1 METIRQSKLARL
13 LQRDL
18 GDIFL
23 AEARNHLDGAMI
35 TVTTVRVSRDFSTA
49 KVFLSIFAAP
59 DKQALLGKIIAH
71 TREIR
76 YQLGN
81 RIKNQV
87 RIVPELQFHLDDSLD
102 YIEHLDELLKQ

>member
-1 METIRQSKLARL
+1 METLRQSKIARL

-23 AEARNHLDGAMI
+23 AEARNHFDGAMI
-35 TVTTVRVSRDFSTA
+35 TVTTVRMSRDLSSA
-49 KVFLSIFAAP
+49 KVFLSLFTAA
-59 DKQALLGKIIAH
+59 DKQALLGKIIAQ

-76 YQLGN
+76 HQLAV

-102 YIEHLDELLKQ
+102 YIEHLDELLKK